1 MTFVEL
7 FSRFWWLVFPIF
19 WMAMSVWRTLSG
31 ERRSNSVMRTI
42 RAYVEQGKEPPPE
55 LLKLAARG
63 DWDYD
68 PREVRDPMA
77 PPRASRSNAWSFIT
91 FAALAAGFGVGYY
104 FNQGAA
110 WSFAFL
116 VVAVVMGVM
125 ALGALAILLSGR
137 R

>member
-1 MTFVEL
+1 MNFADL
-7 FSRFWWLVFPIF
+7 FASYWWLMFPIF
-19 WMAMSVWRTLSG
+19 WMGMSVWRTLSG
-31 ERRSNSVMRTI
+31 ERRTNSVMRTI

-63 DWDYD
+63 DWDDD
-68 PREVRDPMA
+68 PRVQRDPMA
-77 PPRASRSNAWSFIT
+77 PQPPSRSNAWSFIT
-91 FAALAAGFGVGYY
+91 FAAISAGFGTGYWL
-104 FNQGAA
+104 NRGAE

-116 VVAVVMGVM
+116 IVAVVMGVM